1 MFILKKKKDADSIVL
16 PKKDLKIKKQEVA
29 RSINQIKKIEL
40 EHQNLPDP
48 KENEEVKT
56 ESIIENKASL
66 ISISALDEEDEIK
79 GQVQTEK
86 KESVFSNQELMDVWK
101 QYVNKQKD
109 EGKSN
114 FAATLE
120 MSKPSLIDDY
130 KIQLQIANKSQE
142 VLIEKEKINLH
153 EFLRNKLQ
161 HDNIEIVT
169 KIQENNNEERTP
181 YTNKDKYEQMTKEN
195 PNLNKLKKELGLD
208 FDF

>member
-1 MFILKKKKDADSIVL
+1 
-16 PKKDLKIKKQEVA
+16 
-29 RSINQIKKIEL
+29 
-40 EHQNLPDP
+40 
-48 KENEEVKT
+48 
-56 ESIIENKASL
+56 
-66 ISISALDEEDEIK
+66 
-79 GQVQTEK
+79 
-86 KESVFSNQELMDVWK
+86 
-101 QYVNKQKD
+101 
-109 EGKSN
+109 
-114 FAATLE
+114 

-153 EFLRNKLQ
+153 EFLRNKLP

>member
-1 MFILKKKKDADSIVL
+1 
-16 PKKDLKIKKQEVA
+16 
-29 RSINQIKKIEL
+29 
-40 EHQNLPDP
+40 
-48 KENEEVKT
+48 
-56 ESIIENKASL
+56 
-66 ISISALDEEDEIK
+66 
-79 GQVQTEK
+79 
-86 KESVFSNQELMDVWK
+86 MDVWK
-101 QYVNKQKD
+101 GYVKKQKD

-120 MSKPSLIDDY
+120 MSKPTLLDDC

-142 VLIEKEKINLH
+142 VVIEKEKIDLH

-161 HDNIEIVT
+161 HDNIEVVT
-169 KIQENNNEERTP
+169 KIQEKNDEDRIP